1 MGTVEFI
8 EDRIGYFTAEVG
20 IRRKKSDHKHP
31 ADDFDAIQAALQKI
45 GYEVT
50 GLKFSTPDFMS
61 PIENNESQPNV
72 R

>member
-8 EDRIGYFTAEVG
+8 DDHIGYFTADVG

-31 ADDFDAIQAALQKI
+31 ADDFDVIADALKRI
-45 GYEVT
+45 GYEIT
-50 GLKFSTPDFMS
+50 GMKFSTPDFMS
-61 PIENNESQPNV
+61 PIENNESQPNG